1 MFFIFGY
8 PVCFSLSCELK
19 TGFLVIVLTGRS
31 FKADC
36 SGDVYILLLYGSFII
51 LYFYCLERNHIFF
64 VTLNKLCF
72 LLSFFLQTSV
82 ALVRAKTIVLVGT
95 HQSKLDFWNEIYDEK
110 ISQVMLRF

>member
-8 PVCFSLSCELK
+8 SVCFSLSCETK

-51 LYFYCLERNHIFF
+51 LYFYSLERNHAFCLELLTSCVFF
-64 VTLNKLCF
+64 
-72 LLSFFLQTSV
+72 
-82 ALVRAKTIVLVGT
+82 
-95 HQSKLDFWNEIYDEK
+95 
-110 ISQVMLRF
+110 